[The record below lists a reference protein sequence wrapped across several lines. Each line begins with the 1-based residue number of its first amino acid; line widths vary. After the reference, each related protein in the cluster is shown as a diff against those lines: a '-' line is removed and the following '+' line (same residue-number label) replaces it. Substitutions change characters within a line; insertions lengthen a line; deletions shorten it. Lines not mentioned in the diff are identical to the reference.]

1 MKLKTILFPLL
12 LCMGLMPVICSCG
25 DDEIEEVTPGGGH
38 ANNTDDTAEDE
49 AQRKM
54 LLGTWRLTEPDFYEE
69 YTFNEDGTF
78 VYTFDDGDKDS
89 WDGTYTYYPS
99 KKLINLIY
107 SNNGHKSSIKLQSI
121 TIDEFVTDNGNAY
134 VHISGPANEA
144 DNNNRGAVARV
155 FQGSGTKTDPYIISD
170 ATELRKLADDVNSGK
185 TFRDEY
191 FKMTADIVINR
202 NVLTAD
208 GELNGSG
215 KDFETWIPIGLT
227 TPFCGTL
234 DGNGH
239 FISGIY
245 INKDLEDEG
254 SWSLFGTLAGTLK
267 NIKLVDSYIKGKYV
281 AGFVSKMAIF
291 SSGTSSYTP
300 SITKLINYAHIEG
313 SQTVNYS
320 CAGIVTRMEEGEID
334 KCANYGVLAGKSIA
348 GICNYCRHATTIK
361 NCVNYGTLIA
371 INLPTKLFDV
381 TGIAHS
387 LYININNCAN
397 FGRLVGTD
405 GTWVTAYLFGIGYCN
420 RIENC
425 VNYGRLI
432 SPSSAYAIGASS
444 NSNYSHDKRSGYVQN
459 CYYLETSYSWGDW
472 HDYSISMTENQMK
485 SQTFLNTLN
494 SNVSSLGSGY
504 SNWKFGKDGF
514 PTLDWIEE

>member
-281 AGFVSKMAIF
+281 AGFVRKME
-291 SSGTSSYTP
+291 SYKSGTTTYTP
-300 SITKLINYAHIEG
+300 CVTKLMSNATIVAYGRYIG
-313 SQTVNYS
+313 
-320 CAGIVTRMEEGEID
+320 GIIGIMDSGTID
-334 KCANYGVLAGKSIA
+334 KCTNYGSITLVLEKPNLIREIS
-348 GICNYCRHATTIK
+348 GICGRHRGDEIKNSINYWKRQFLGTNSDGSLLTCGISYGYVNRINKVYNCVNFGEGDFNVLSLNYGISNSSRCR
-361 NCVNYGTLIA
+361 NCVNYGQ
-371 INLPTKLFDV
+371 LPHNKLSYGI
-381 TGIAHS
+381 GIANG
-387 LYININNCAN
+387 LETLNYIS
-397 FGRLVGTD
+397 
-405 GTWVTAYLFGIGYCN
+405 
-420 RIENC
+420 E
-425 VNYGRLI
+425 
-432 SPSSAYAIGASS
+432 S
-444 NSNYSHDKRSGYVQN
+444 
-459 CYYLETSYSWGDW
+459 YYLETSCNSGD
-472 HDYSISMTENQMK
+472 DSGMSISMTENQMK

-494 SNVSSLGSGY
+494 SNVSSLGSEY